1 MHYRVLYIYII
12 LSHLVSFE
20 SHNNFVSVEFL
31 YSFYWWGEK
40 EDQRRLSDLPG
51 IAQLV
56 NQGKRHLGSGF

>member
-1 MHYRVLYIYII
+1 MHYRALYIYII

-20 SHNNFVSVEFL
+20 SHDNFVRLEFL
-31 YSFYWWGEK
+31 YPSYWWGKK
-40 EDQRRLSDLPG
+40 EDQGRLSDLPA